1 MNMTLSNKYFFGPLF
16 LIILFLHGLT
26 TASYAQTK
34 VNPLLKCL
42 ALEEEKYHKIKVH
55 NSRSKLNIEL
65 LNEIA
70 QTSELQ
76 VKEQYLNQ
84 ICAKNEANP
93 AERLLEFHLV
103 HGLELFELGGSS
115 NERNLKVATIS
126 EYQRQL
132 PQVLMRHLANLQ
144 SELAIANC
152 LEKNIPEI
160 KKISEKIKYLEE
172 DLALDTLKPHRKDI
186 TVIFNKLKNFAEIKR
201 NCRQKPEQKKTK
213 E

>member
-1 MNMTLSNKYFFGPLF
+1 MTLSNKHNFWQFFLFFLISLGPLTS
-16 LIILFLHGLT
+16 IT
-26 TASYAQTK
+26 AQTK

-70 QTSELQ
+70 QTSELEI
-76 VKEQYLNQ
+76 KDEYLSK

-103 HGLELFELGGSS
+103 HGLDLFELGGSS

-144 SELAIANC
+144 SELATANC

-186 TVIFNKLKNFAEIKR
+186 TTIFQKLKNFAEIKR
-201 NCRQKPEQKKTK
+201 SCREKPNKKTK
-213 E
+213 LKN

>member
-1 MNMTLSNKYFFGPLF
+1 MTSSNKYKNRAFLGFFL
-16 LIILFLHGLT
+16 LLLGLSPFS
-26 TASYAQTK
+26 AAAAR

-70 QTSELQ
+70 QTSELEI
-76 VKEQYLNQ
+76 KAEYLAK

-103 HGLELFELGGSS
+103 HGLDLFELGGSS

-144 SELAIANC
+144 SELPTANC

-160 KKISEKIKYLEE
+160 KKISDKIKYLEE
-172 DLALDTLKPHRKDI
+172 DLAIDTLKPHRKEI
-186 TVIFNKLKNFAEIKR
+186 TVIFQKLKNFAEIKR
-201 NCRQKPEQKKTK
+201 NCQLKPTKKN
-213 E
+213 